1 MMGTSIRSALPGG
14 TSTAASASPPQAV
27 TAVES
32 AKTAQ
37 ARTANENGASPPSTT
52 VPASSVNV
60 DADDSDHYGPQH
72 VSLQLAQAALDS
84 LVASLLEVVPLVDA
98 EFLPQSR
105 SRHRTPATT
114 TTLTTTTTT
123 TMMGQGSAAA
133 SAAASAADAGA
144 CAGTDDA
151 GTKPQRRRMPSPVA
165 LSAVNEL
172 EQQLKH
178 RLERIIVVDGK
189 ENEGALAPVTYRGIL
204 HKQQLTKQLQELSSS
219 TGKNMKE
226 IFKTIDVR
234 GTGTVSHAA
243 FGSGLTA
250 LGIFFDKEEMEA
262 LVWVLDGD
270 GDGEIDYVEF
280 CKVREGVE
288 GARNGE

>member
-14 TSTAASASPPQAV
+14 ASTAASASPPQAV

-32 AKTAQ
+32 AKTAR
-37 ARTANENGASPPSTT
+37 ARTASENGASPPPTT
-52 VPASSVNV
+52 VPASSANV
-60 DADDSDHYGPQH
+60 DADDSGPYGPQH

-105 SRHRTPATT
+105 SRRHTPATT
-114 TTLTTTTTT
+114 TTTTTTTT
-123 TMMGQGSAAA
+123 SQGSAAA
-133 SAAASAADAGA
+133 SAAASAAGAGA
-144 CAGTDDA
+144 GAGAEDA
-151 GTKPQRRRMPSPVA
+151 GTKPQRRRIPSPVA

-189 ENEGALAPVTYRGIL
+189 ENEGAIAPVTYRGIL
-204 HKQQLTKQLQELSSS
+204 HKQRLTKQLQELSSS

-280 CKVREGVE
+280 CKVREG
-288 GARNGE
+288 G